1 MTPHESLTR
10 YLERIESAVGA
21 LRRAYIEYYGEELLT
36 PTRANLRLRIRFE
49 SGRLLEISEAL
60 VIEGSELKHLD
71 YRYHC
76 QDHHSRLVF
85 RYDSTPHF
93 PGIATFPQHKHLP
106 ATVVGAERPE
116 VTDVLVEAAA

>member
-10 YLERIESAVGA
+10 YLERMESAVGA

-60 VIEGSELKHLD
+60 VIW
-71 YRYHC
+71 RVN
-76 QDHHSRLVF
+76 Q
-85 RYDSTPHF
+85 
-93 PGIATFPQHKHLP
+93 
-106 ATVVGAERPE
+106 
-116 VTDVLVEAAA
+116 